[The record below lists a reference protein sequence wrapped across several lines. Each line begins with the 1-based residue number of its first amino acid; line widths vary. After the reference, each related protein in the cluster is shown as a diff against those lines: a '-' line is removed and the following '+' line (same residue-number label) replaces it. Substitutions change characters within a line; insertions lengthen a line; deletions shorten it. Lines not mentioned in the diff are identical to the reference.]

1 MKTKEEQQEL
11 SEQSEKIEKEVVEI
25 IEVVEK
31 PKSKTTLFWE
41 KYHGIRGE
49 ILDMRA
55 VLK

>member
-25 IEVVEK
+25 IEK
-31 PKSKTTLFWE
+31 PKSKTTLYWE
-41 KYHGIRGE
+41 EYLNGVAGE

>member
-1 MKTKEEQQEL
+1 MKAKEEQQEL
-11 SEQSEKIEKEVVEI
+11 SEQTENIEKEVVEKN
-25 IEVVEK
+25 EK